1 MKKIASL
8 LMTIVVLLSI
18 NISFAQISKAEI
30 IATGLT
36 CSMCSNAIN
45 KQLKSLPEV
54 QNVAIDLN
62 TNTFTV
68 TLKKY
73 NNISPKILKE
83 RVQKAG
89 FFVGSMIITLDFDN
103 QKIQNNIKIKKNNLD
118 LIFLDTNAKTL
129 NGLTNLKILDKEY
142 VVTKEF
148 KKLSKLYSN
157 IPTFLTENQDDYHL
171 KVL

>member
-68 TLKKY
+68 TLKKN

-83 RVQKAG
+83 KVQKAG

-103 QKIQNNIKIKKNNLD
+103 QKIQNNAKINKNNLD

-157 IPTFLTENQDDYHL
+157 IPTFLAENQDDYHL

>member
-68 TLKKY
+68 TLKKN

-103 QKIQNNIKIKKNNLD
+103 QKIQNNAKIKKNNLD
-118 LIFLDTNAKTL
+118 LIFLDTNVKTL

-148 KKLSKLYSN
+148 KKLAKIYSN
-157 IPTFLTENQDDYHL
+157 IPTFLDENQDDYHL

>member
-1 MKKIASL
+1 MKKIASK
-8 LMTIVVLLSI
+8 LMTIVALLSI
-18 NISFAQISKAEI
+18 NISLAQISKAEI

-68 TLKKY
+68 TLKKN

-103 QKIQNNIKIKKNNLD
+103 QKIQKNIKIKKNNLD

-157 IPTFLTENQDDYHL
+157 IPTFIAENQDDYHL

>member
-1 MKKIASL
+1 MKKKASK
-8 LMTIVVLLSI
+8 LMTIMTLLFI
-18 NISFAQISKAEI
+18 NISLAQISKAEI

-68 TLKKY
+68 TLKKN

-157 IPTFLTENQDDYHL
+157 IPTFLDENQDDYHL